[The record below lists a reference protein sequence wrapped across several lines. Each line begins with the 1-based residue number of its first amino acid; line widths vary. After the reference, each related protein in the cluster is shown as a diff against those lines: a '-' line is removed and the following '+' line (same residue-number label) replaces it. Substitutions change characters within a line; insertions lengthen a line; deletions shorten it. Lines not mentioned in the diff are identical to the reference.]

1 MHIIT
6 RTRLTEFGAR
16 YADARQPLLDWERV
30 IRRKRYRDTAE
41 VKSDFPS
48 VDFIG
53 KGRAVFNICG
63 NDYRLVVKMDF
74 RRRGLVLV
82 PTRDTM
88 ATAMALDF
96 SKPHVLRNAREFKA
110 AVAELDHLAD
120 ADPKR
125 GTEAY
130 DRLEFLAVLI
140 EAYENEHNP
149 IDERKGTPQSVVA
162 FMLEQKGM
170 TRADLAALIG
180 GKARVS
186 EFFSGKRR
194 LSIEQ
199 VRALR
204 DELGIP
210 ADLLIA

>member
-1 MHIIT
+1 
-6 RTRLTEFGAR
+6 
-16 YADARQPLLDWERV
+16 
-30 IRRKRYRDTAE
+30 
-41 VKSDFPS
+41 
-48 VDFIG
+48 
-53 KGRAVFNICG
+53 
-63 NDYRLVVKMDF
+63 
-74 RRRGLVLV
+74 
-82 PTRDTM
+82 M

-110 AVAELDHLAD
+110 AVAELDQLAD

-125 GTEAY
+125 GTEGY

-149 IDERKGTPQSVVA
+149 IDEKRGTPQTVVA

-170 TRADLAALIG
+170 TRADLAAHMG